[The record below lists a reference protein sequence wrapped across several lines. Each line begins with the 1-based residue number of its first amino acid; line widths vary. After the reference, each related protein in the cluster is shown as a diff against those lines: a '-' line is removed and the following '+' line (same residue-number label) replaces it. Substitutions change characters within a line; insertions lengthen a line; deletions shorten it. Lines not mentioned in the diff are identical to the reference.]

1 MTADTTSK
9 YNIETPRPKWRFKK
23 LLIMI
28 LISVSIFGGIGYI
41 VARMLVGPSEGTIV
55 NSISDAAPAKRA
67 VELEQFEG
75 LYVTFALP
83 NSFKPQLAKQ
93 EEANN
98 PNIFET
104 HTFIASGMMNKILTL
119 TVTKLPTGKLEDDAS
134 YYMRS
139 LHPETYKLTPQVISG
154 EKVIVAVSSKDSQ
167 QSAFWA
173 HVTSASQTPRASQ
186 ATPTA
191 AGLQAGNKLLTFT
204 ISSVSIDSQ
213 ATAVEYKAMLNS
225 IKWR

>member
-1 MTADTTSK
+1 MNTNEHKLNENAV
-9 YNIETPRPKWRFKK
+9 PKRRWLK
-23 LLIMI
+23 
-28 LISVSIFGGIGYI
+28 VSISIFIILSFLGGLGYI
-41 VARMLVGPSEGTIV
+41 AANMLVGPSEGTIV
-55 NSISDAAPAKRA
+55 NSIPDAAPAKRA

-83 NSFKPQLAKQ
+83 SSFKPQPAKQ
-93 EEANN
+93 DEANN
-98 PNIFET
+98 PNSLET
-104 HTFIASGMMNKILTL
+104 HTFVASGLMNKVLTL
-119 TVTKLPTGKLEDDAS
+119 TVTKLPTGKLEDDSS

-139 LHPETYKLTPQVISG
+139 LHPEIYKLIPQVISS
-154 EKVIVAVSSKDSQ
+154 EKVIVAESSKDSQ
-167 QSAFWA
+167 QSAFWVHA
-173 HVTSASQTPRASQ
+173 ISPAQIPKSSQ

-213 ATAVEYKAMLNS
+213 ATADEYKAMLNS